1 MSGNTSQQQIVGIT
15 SQCTKT
21 ELKCLMD
28 LLIPNV
34 SNVRYIPVRKD
45 DVWKEEVD
53 KCSLVIL
60 HHSTKHGRLNITDTQ
75 GSLYNEQ
82 LLYLSKNLGPSRV
95 LVVLDDLEFTDEDEK
110 KIILCSQPQIALCSS
125 QLLLIPKNDK
135 ETAYFSNIDQIFE
148 FLKGVEK
155 VSEEISE
162 DKAKV
167 PSNLPSNRTQPV
179 TGSVAEPSNRKNSKQ
194 SIPCSQKHSVSI
206 FSRAAKSTYTWLM
219 DLLQSEDFGSLVKEV
234 HSVEISN
241 NYSQFLSTINNCTFA
256 ILYHTLKFGRINIT
270 DVPDSIY
277 DKELKDLFNSF
288 GQEKIIVVIDDLL
301 ESNLEK
307 TKGTIHQ
314 NQPSIGQYS
323 QEAFFFSEREK
334 KSGINKSKSMQD
346 KITEIKQ
353 TIENS
358 IKRHS
363 LSSSTS
369 QNSSDTE
376 ALPLRT
382 DDQTPTQRQQ
392 ESHIRRKELQPG
404 TRERSKSEDEIE
416 EKQSRGGGPQTK
428 EGPNMGGS
436 CRAKPA
442 EGSRTEAEQIIIV
455 AHDPEAEQRQQ
466 DFHNRKE
473 LQPGTGEQSKSEVRR
488 KEMKNINSGSQTAE
502 EVKSGKFLH
511 KKSNCS
517 GTADPEAEQR
527 QQDFHNRKELQPGTG
542 GQSKSEVRRKE
553 MKNINSGPQTAE
565 EVKSGKFLHK
575 KSNCSGTADPE
586 AEQRQQDFHNRKEL
600 QPGTGEQSKSEDK
613 IEEKQSRGGDPQ
625 TTEDPALTEAEQ
637 RHQESHKRR
646 KELQPGTG
654 EQSKSEV
661 RRKEMQNR
669 DGGSQTT
676 EGNTPRVLDKSTENQ
691 QSGIGWKYL
700 KGVFGGLTRK
710 TETPH
715 LSIPA
720 EMKTSHTNL
729 KVTFFSRS
737 LERNYLWLVT
747 HLEEMK
753 SICSVNISKNYSP
766 LTSELADST
775 FAILYHNQKDG
786 HLNITDVTDR
796 ELKELSSKL
805 GKDNII
811 VIADVDKSHSGK
823 EREILKLQ
831 PSIVRLACDLILFT
845 EEEKKSSY
853 NSETL
858 NIKLERIETLIMK
871 SGKLGT
877 ESSNDTLKRQ
887 IKETSAGQSLN
898 GLESNHKSSIKK
910 INVNETNIEKEM
922 QEGSST
928 TSNNLIHTELR
939 VSENSGNEKLP
950 KSLQNH
956 GGQLQLENKIN
967 HYEGTGGDF
976 ECVKNMGDSLAEQQK
991 EMVKAFKLY
1000 SEIQEKIVK
1009 ESQQIQDVINDLQNT
1024 IIKQGQEIKLKDKK
1038 IKEQTQKIE
1047 EQDQKIEKLDQKIK
1061 EQDQKIVKL
1070 DQKIKEQKIEEQ
1082 AQIKLEQDRLKNQ
1095 DEKIK
1100 EQAKKT
1106 RKAR

>member
-1 MSGNTSQQQIVGIT
+1 
-15 SQCTKT
+15 
-21 ELKCLMD
+21 
-28 LLIPNV
+28 
-34 SNVRYIPVRKD
+34 
-45 DVWKEEVD
+45 
-53 KCSLVIL
+53 
-60 HHSTKHGRLNITDTQ
+60 
-75 GSLYNEQ
+75 
-82 LLYLSKNLGPSRV
+82 
-95 LVVLDDLEFTDEDEK
+95 
-110 KIILCSQPQIALCSS
+110 
-125 QLLLIPKNDK
+125 
-135 ETAYFSNIDQIFE
+135 
-148 FLKGVEK
+148 
-155 VSEEISE
+155 
-162 DKAKV
+162 
-167 PSNLPSNRTQPV
+167 
-179 TGSVAEPSNRKNSKQ
+179 
-194 SIPCSQKHSVSI
+194 
-206 FSRAAKSTYTWLM
+206 
-219 DLLQSEDFGSLVKEV
+219 
-234 HSVEISN
+234 
-241 NYSQFLSTINNCTFA
+241 
-256 ILYHTLKFGRINIT
+256 
-270 DVPDSIY
+270 
-277 DKELKDLFNSF
+277 
-288 GQEKIIVVIDDLL
+288 
-301 ESNLEK
+301 
-307 TKGTIHQ
+307 
-314 NQPSIGQYS
+314 
-323 QEAFFFSEREK
+323 
-334 KSGINKSKSMQD
+334 
-346 KITEIKQ
+346 
-353 TIENS
+353 
-358 IKRHS
+358 
-363 LSSSTS
+363 
-369 QNSSDTE
+369 
-376 ALPLRT
+376 
-382 DDQTPTQRQQ
+382 
-392 ESHIRRKELQPG
+392 
-404 TRERSKSEDEIE
+404 
-416 EKQSRGGGPQTK
+416 
-428 EGPNMGGS
+428 
-436 CRAKPA
+436 
-442 EGSRTEAEQIIIV
+442 
-455 AHDPEAEQRQQ
+455 
-466 DFHNRKE
+466 
-473 LQPGTGEQSKSEVRR
+473 
-488 KEMKNINSGSQTAE
+488 
-502 EVKSGKFLH
+502 
-511 KKSNCS
+511 
-517 GTADPEAEQR
+517 
-527 QQDFHNRKELQPGTG
+527 
-542 GQSKSEVRRKE
+542 
-553 MKNINSGPQTAE
+553 
-565 EVKSGKFLHK
+565 
-575 KSNCSGTADPE
+575 
-586 AEQRQQDFHNRKEL
+586 
-600 QPGTGEQSKSEDK
+600 
-613 IEEKQSRGGDPQ
+613 
-625 TTEDPALTEAEQ
+625 
-637 RHQESHKRR
+637 
-646 KELQPGTG
+646 
-654 EQSKSEV
+654 
-661 RRKEMQNR
+661 MQNR

-871 SGKLGT
+871 SAGKLGT

>member
-488 KEMKNINSGSQTAE
+488 KEM
-502 EVKSGKFLH
+502 
-511 KKSNCS
+511 
-517 GTADPEAEQR
+517 
-527 QQDFHNRKELQPGTG
+527 
-542 GQSKSEVRRKE
+542 
-553 MKNINSGPQTAE
+553 
-565 EVKSGKFLHK
+565 
-575 KSNCSGTADPE
+575 
-586 AEQRQQDFHNRKEL
+586 
-600 QPGTGEQSKSEDK
+600 
-613 IEEKQSRGGDPQ
+613 
-625 TTEDPALTEAEQ
+625 
-637 RHQESHKRR
+637 
-646 KELQPGTG
+646 
-654 EQSKSEV
+654 
-661 RRKEMQNR
+661 QNR

-871 SGKLGT
+871 SAGKLGT